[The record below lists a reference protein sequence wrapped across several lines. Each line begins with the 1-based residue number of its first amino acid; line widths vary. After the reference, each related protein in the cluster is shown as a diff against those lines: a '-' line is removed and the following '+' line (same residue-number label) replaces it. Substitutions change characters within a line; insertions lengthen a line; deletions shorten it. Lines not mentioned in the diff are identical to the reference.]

1 MNTTLAANPG
11 TWLDRLFT
19 FGSVEA
25 ARKALA
31 DRHPAFQPVRLA
43 RVAVVG
49 AAAEGQRFVRTCAE
63 RGIRVAAVC
72 DDNPKM
78 VGKEFAGQTVQP
90 TAALERLDRTI
101 PVVVATH
108 RALKPVERVRAMGFG
123 AVLPLGVLQTMAPDV
138 FEPQIFYKGW
148 LEDLVGN
155 RDRYRELHATL
166 ADERSRKTLDAIL
179 GYRLSGDAS
188 VLGPM
193 IEWDL
198 YATTDLFQLGT
209 DEVYVD
215 AGAFDGD
222 TTRLFIERTKGRFEK
237 VYAFEPDPDTFRRLA
252 ANFAHEPRVV
262 PINKGVYDRATTLYF
277 DGDGSR
283 HSGIQET
290 GNIKVEVTDID
301 GVAAGGKVTYIKMN
315 IEAAEPAALEGARRT
330 IQKWKPRL
338 AVSCYHRPG
347 HLWEIPRQVLA
358 LRSDYKI
365 YYRQH
370 DGGVIESTMYAL

>member
-1 MNTTLAANPG
+1 MKTTLAPTTT
-11 TWLDRLFT
+11 TWLDRLFS

-31 DRHPAFQPVRLA
+31 DRHPAFAPARLG
-43 RVAVVG
+43 RLAVVG
-49 AAAEGQRFVRTCAE
+49 AAAEGQRFVATCIE
-63 RGIRVAAVC
+63 RGIHVAAVC

-78 VGKEFAGQTVQP
+78 VGTKVGAATVQP
-90 TAALERLDRTI
+90 TATLERLDRTI

-108 RALKPVERVRAMGFG
+108 RAMKPVERVRAMGFE
-123 AVLPLGVLQTMAPDV
+123 AVLPLGVLQTIAPDV

-148 LEDLVGN
+148 IEDLVGN
-155 RDRYRELHATL
+155 RDRYRQLHATL
-166 ADERSRKTLDAIL
+166 ADDRSRATLDAIL
-179 GYRLSGDAS
+179 GYRLSGDPS
-188 VLGPM
+188 VMGPM

-262 PINKGVYDRATTLYF
+262 PVNKGLYDRVTTLYF

-283 HSGIQET
+283 HSGIQAT
-290 GNIKVEVTDID
+290 GNIKVDVTDLD
-301 GVAAGGKVTYIKMN
+301 TLMAGGRVSYIKMN
-315 IEAAEPAALEGARRT
+315 IEAAEPAALEGARET
-330 IQKWKPRL
+330 IRKWKPRL

-347 HLWEIPRQVLA
+347 HLWEIPEQVLA